1 MARDGGLQLRQAYG
15 LQGGGGRQRDC
26 GCLFFMFTGEPRLL
40 AEVAQA
46 SLRVAGVDRA
56 VGHWGLGVH
65 RGRDAWIRE
74 GRAPAAASQLWGG
87 LWLSVKR

>member
-15 LQGGGGRQRDC
+15 LQGGGGRQRGC
-26 GCLFFMFTGEPRLL
+26 GCLFLMFTGEPRLL

-56 VGHWGLGVH
+56 VGHQGLGVH

-74 GRAPAAASQLWGG
+74 GRAPAAASQLGG
-87 LWLSVKR
+87 ASG